1 MATAQQPRA
10 KGKTVA
16 VIIRANPSDGTPAAP
31 KKINVDIEPMPGAA
45 LQTYR
50 RRIRSGRAGR
60 VRQGGRQAGV
70 WGTRLR

>member
-45 LQTYR
+45 LQSYTAGA
-50 RRIRSGRAGR
+50 SDPSRADR
-60 VRQGGRQAGV
+60 TRHVVAKPAGV
-70 WGTRLR
+70 TDRR

>member
-31 KKINVDIEPMPGAA
+31 KKINVDIEPM
-45 LQTYR
+45 
-50 RRIRSGRAGR
+50 AGR

-70 WGTRLR
+70 GGTRLR